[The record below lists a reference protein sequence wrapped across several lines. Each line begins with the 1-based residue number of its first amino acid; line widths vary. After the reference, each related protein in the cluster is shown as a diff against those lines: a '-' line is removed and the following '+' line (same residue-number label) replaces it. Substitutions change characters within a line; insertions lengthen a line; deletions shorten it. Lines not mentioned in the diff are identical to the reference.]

1 MRMIAPGHF
10 PGGDGFGGV
19 GFAIPFRCVILRLFS
34 RQFTMSISL
43 SSHFSYGKL
52 LRFTLPSIL
61 MMIFTSLYVIVD
73 GLFVSNFV
81 GKNPFAAINLIM
93 PFVMVVG
100 GMGFMLGSGGTAL
113 VAKILGEG
121 DRERAS
127 RTFTMILVFSI
138 LLGAVLTVLGVI
150 FIRPVSVCLGATEE
164 LLDDCVVYGAICIA
178 FTIPFMLQNLFQ
190 TFLVAAERPRMG
202 LYITLAAGTTNMI
215 LDALFIVGFGWGV
228 AGAAVATGLSQ
239 CVGGIIPILFFRKR
253 HGLAFHLTPVR
264 LEFRPILDACA
275 NGSSE
280 LMNNISGSFVA
291 MLYNWQLLKYA
302 GADGVSAYGV
312 LLYVGYICIA
322 IFVGYSVGAAPIVAF
337 HYGAGNHSEL
347 KSMLVK
353 SCKLN
358 LSIGV
363 LAFLSMVFLAR
374 QMAAIF
380 VGFDKELCDLTVHAF
395 RLFSLSFLLSG
406 FNIYASSF
414 FTALNNGPVSAAIS
428 FMRTLVFQG
437 GAVMVMP
444 LAMGVDGIWWSLTVA
459 EAFAALVSFGFL
471 VKMRG
476 KYHYWQAGGQLSQ
489 KCWL

>member
-1 MRMIAPGHF
+1 
-10 PGGDGFGGV
+10 
-19 GFAIPFRCVILRLFS
+19 
-34 RQFTMSISL
+34 
-43 SSHFSYGKL
+43 
-52 LRFTLPSIL
+52 
-61 MMIFTSLYVIVD
+61 
-73 GLFVSNFV
+73 
-81 GKNPFAAINLIM
+81 
-93 PFVMVVG
+93 
-100 GMGFMLGSGGTAL
+100 
-113 VAKILGEG
+113 
-121 DRERAS
+121 
-127 RTFTMILVFSI
+127 
-138 LLGAVLTVLGVI
+138 
-150 FIRPVSVCLGATEE
+150 
-164 LLDDCVVYGAICIA
+164 
-178 FTIPFMLQNLFQ
+178 
-190 TFLVAAERPRMG
+190 
-202 LYITLAAGTTNMI
+202 
-215 LDALFIVGFGWGV
+215 
-228 AGAAVATGLSQ
+228 
-239 CVGGIIPILFFRKR
+239 
-253 HGLAFHLTPVR
+253 
-264 LEFRPILDACA
+264 
-275 NGSSE
+275 
-280 LMNNISGSFVA
+280 

-322 IFVGYSVGAAPIVAF
+322 IFVDYSVGAAPIVAF

-476 KYHYWQAGGQLSQ
+476 KYHYWQAGGQLSET
-489 KCWL
+489 